1 VFRLQESLLPRI
13 PSDQEKDAEYLS
25 PPLSSEIYFEK
36 SPKEKEDARAHVA
49 VAYLSI
55 KIKK

>member
-1 VFRLQESLLPRI
+1 MFRLQESLLPRI
-13 PSDQEKDAEYLS
+13 TSDQEKDVDYLS
-25 PPLSSEIYFEK
+25 LPLSSEICFEK
-36 SPKEKEDARAHVA
+36 TPKEKEDARAHVA